1 MPRGYIS
8 INKLKIYAYHGVLDQ
23 ENRVG
28 NNFLVSVKLYYPI
41 LSAMKNDNLS
51 GTLNYAEVIET
62 IQNIMKTPSRL
73 IENVIERIRASLA
86 LQYPLIKGGTITIEK
101 LSPPIPNTQIES
113 VAVTYEW

>member
-41 LSAMKNDNLS
+41 SRAMINDNLS
-51 GTLNYAEVIET
+51 GTLNYAEAINL
-62 IQNIMKTPSRL
+62 IKNIMKTPSHL
-73 IENVIERIRASLA
+73 IENVIERIRISLTN
-86 LQYPLIKGGTITIEK
+86 QYPLIEGGVITIEK
-101 LSPPIPNTQIES
+101 LSPPIPNTQLES

>member
-1 MPRGYIS
+1 MPRGCIE
-8 INKLKIYAYHGVLDQ
+8 INKLKVYAYHGVLDQ
-23 ENRVG
+23 EHRVG

-41 LSAMKNDNLS
+41 LNAMKNDNLS

-62 IQNIMKTPSRL
+62 IQNIMKTPSHL

-86 LQYPLIKGGTITIEK
+86 LQYPLIEGGTITIEK

-113 VAVTYEW
+113 VAVTYKW